1 MFLYRAIFLFFLLS
15 SCYNMYKNSHYH
27 RGGRPNFR
35 SGLGCNPNYILC
47 SIEII
52 DIRRGRFIW
61 WLALCARASR
71 FRYSEMR
78 IRLSCALPRL
88 CKISLKTKSIR
99 STLYYDH
106 RKDERRT
113 PLKLKTKARN
123 MFEHLE
129 ESVLTWMCNFPY
141 RTRVIAIWSAKQLCE
156 NCQNTHGKNRQGI
169 GDLSHVVPDEELVM
183 IRSIFCVHLDYTQL
197 HLFNL
202 AIPTS
207 RGFEEVCKIFNSK
220 QRAREF
226 LQCLK

>member
-27 RGGRPNFR
+27 RGGGQAKLQEWP
-35 SGLGCNPNYILC
+35 GLQSQLHIMFNWNN
-47 SIEII
+47 
-52 DIRRGRFIW
+52 RGRFIW

-99 STLYYDH
+99 RTLYYDH